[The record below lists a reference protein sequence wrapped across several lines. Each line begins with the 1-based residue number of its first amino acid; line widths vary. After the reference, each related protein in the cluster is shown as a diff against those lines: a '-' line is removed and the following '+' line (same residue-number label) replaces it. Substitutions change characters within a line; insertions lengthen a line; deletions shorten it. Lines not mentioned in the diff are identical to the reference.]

1 MRINT
6 IFVSCDF
13 ETTKPIKEENST
25 KVIKHAQVYA
35 WALKYDCKH
44 DDNKRRHHLF
54 LQKTKEDL
62 QLKKEIEI
70 ITKNNFTYIY
80 GINIKSLVTLLDST
94 TTSMTL
100 IFQNGG
106 KFDLHFLL
114 PAFED
119 YGYKKII
126 EYFNPELKNQQVL
139 EGYKYYWEYFLSQLL
154 KREKGKELTKIVTNN
169 SLSFKKKQDKINIL
183 NLKEYRTIELNKNYY
198 LVEICVGKKRKNSN
212 ITITILDCFKQFNA
226 SLALKGQALRLP
238 KLEIEYN
245 KKDVYKNMEEFKNDK
260 NELEYL
266 LRDIDITY
274 DHTMKMY
281 QLLKLVNVKTT
292 AASIAYHQLKLS
304 LRRKWEEKWLKEGKI
319 INIGIKSIKG
329 KQNSYHYKINDNN
342 LQKEFKKKNINRRD
356 ITRFILKNYLPAET
370 INKEEREF
378 IENYYF
384 RGGITHVN
392 EQHRGVII
400 PAYGYDINSSYPNV
414 MQSNKPCPYG
424 PQIKNKNISL
434 FDNRYYVFAKFNAL
448 KNIYFEDFM
457 PFLTNQAILYPKNN
471 KFEKNVLDFLKVKS
485 SNKPKYKTKIS
496 YIKKVNPG
504 DTFYINTTEIIH
516 LCECLK
522 IKTDQELS
530 KYFDVEIDFVFKRTT
545 FDFFFDQFVKYWYQQ
560 KQIPTMKSIAKL
572 ILNSC
577 YGKFG
582 QKQFKQVSFLFP
594 DNEDFLRTTLLTE
607 LYVNYIPMGCAI
619 TAQARINLC
628 EVIDYHYQDFIYA
641 DTDSAYFTVPK
652 NHIPQH
658 ETKIGYWKNEGIFTH
673 FLARRPKQYIAVN
686 YKTKEAKLTVSG
698 IRFNDEIKYYNIS
711 GKNNLNKNFNYFT
724 NFLGFERFLQ
734 GYNLKNQHLARKFNK
749 GVDIIQYEKQLKPT
763 WSTDISVEA
772 EQFKRTKKD
781 YKLQLLIARHLD
793 LIFNLPSQNNC
804 SKTIPGLENLDKID
818 SEQKLK

>member
-13 ETTKPIKEENST
+13 ETTKPIKEKNST
-25 KVIKHAQVYA
+25 KVIKHAEVYA

-44 DDNKRRHHLF
+44 DKTKNRVHLF
-54 LQKTKEDL
+54 LEDTKEDL
-62 QLKKEIEI
+62 QLREEIEI

-80 GINIKSLVTLLDST
+80 GININSLVILLDSVT
-94 TTSMTL
+94 TNITL
-100 IFQNGG
+100 LFQNGG

-126 EYFNPELKNQQVL
+126 EYLNPELKNQEEL
-139 EGYKYYWEYFLSQLL
+139 DGYQYYFAYFLEELL
-154 KREKGKELTKIVTNN
+154 KREKGKELTKILAN
-169 SLSFKKKQDKINIL
+169 SNLSFKKKQDKLNKLNI
-183 NLKEYRTIELNKNYY
+183 KEYRTIELNRNYY
-198 LVEICVGKKRKNSN
+198 LVEICTGKKRKNSK
-212 ITITILDCFKQFNA
+212 IIITILDCFKQFNA
-226 SLALKGQALRLP
+226 SLALKGQALGLP

-245 KKDVYKNMEEFKNDK
+245 KKDVYKNIEEFKKDK

-281 QLLKLVNVKTT
+281 QLLKFVNVRTT

-319 INIGIKSIKG
+319 IKKGIASIKG
-329 KQNSYHYKINDNN
+329 HQNGYYYKIKDLN
-342 LQKEFKKKNINRRD
+342 LEKEFKKKIINRRN

-370 INKEEREF
+370 INKDEREW

-392 EQHRGVII
+392 EQYRGII
-400 PAYGYDINSSYPNV
+400 TPAYGYDINSSYPNV

-424 PQIKNKNISL
+424 PQLKNKNISL
-434 FDNRYYVFAKFNAL
+434 FDNRYYVFAKFSAIQPIN
-448 KNIYFEDFM
+448 FFDFM
-457 PFLTNQAILYPKNN
+457 PFLTNQVILYPSKPSIIEKELENLFYIVSDIKYRN
-471 KFEKNVLDFLKVKS
+471 KV
-485 SNKPKYKTKIS
+485 S
-496 YIKKVNPG
+496 YIKEVKTG

-516 LCECLK
+516 LCQCLG
-522 IKTDQELS
+522 IKTDQELA
-530 KYFDVEIDFVFKRTT
+530 KYFDVDIEFVFKRTT
-545 FDFFFDQFVKYWYQQ
+545 FNFFFDQFVNYWYQQ
-560 KQIPTMKSIAKL
+560 KQIPTMKPIAKL

-582 QKQFKQVSFLFP
+582 QKQYKKISVLIPNGEEFEQTS
-594 DNEDFLRTTLLTE
+594 LLTE

-641 DTDSAYFTVPK
+641 DTDSAYFIKPK
-652 NHIPQH
+652 SHIPQD
-658 ETKIGYWKNEGIFTH
+658 ETKIGYWKNEGVFTH
-673 FLARRPKQYIAVN
+673 FLARRPKQYIAIN
-686 YKTKEAKLTVSG
+686 YKVKQAKLTVSG
-698 IRFNDEIKYYNIS
+698 IRFEDEIKFHKIQ
-711 GKNNLNKNFNYFT
+711 GKNQLNKNFNYFT
-724 NFLGFERFLQ
+724 IFLGFEKFLQ

-763 WSTDISVEA
+763 WSKDISIET
-772 EQFKRTKKD
+772 EQFKITKKD
-781 YKLQLLIARHLD
+781 YKEQLETANWID
-793 LIFNLPSQNNC
+793 YKFNLPYQNNYL
-804 SKTIPGLENLDKID
+804 KTKHGLKDLDKKD
-818 SEQKLK
+818 SEKKLK